1 MPSVLLTH
9 RHQTNNNSLNAIQ
22 ETRTQSFLNP
32 ITLENNILTVPVQ
45 SWPKATVHLPT
56 LLLPLVPLLIVGVD
70 QVMFNILICH
80 LILQFSV
87 IRSSTLTVK
96 LDLYLVLLITLK
108 SMDLLTPNVLLM
120 TLQLN
125 RLKSNAMI
133 EQRTVKNTTLE
144 TIVFHLSQKILNNK
158 SFPMAQ
164 WSSLSQ
170 SIEISL
176 STRVDCIKSTLK
188 IKNSLLSMPSKLLV
202 GMWLMVKTAGWLKI
216 HGERI
221 GERMVLHVS
230 LLSLMNFILKDS
242 LLLSPSITKKRKE
255 IKNNTLKMELNK
267 DNKQIHKAK

>member
-1 MPSVLLTH
+1 M
-9 RHQTNNNSLNAIQ
+9 
-22 ETRTQSFLNP
+22 
-32 ITLENNILTVPVQ
+32 
-45 SWPKATVHLPT
+45 
-56 LLLPLVPLLIVGVD
+56 PLLIVGVD

-164 WSSLSQ
+164 
-170 SIEISL
+170 
-176 STRVDCIKSTLK
+176 
-188 IKNSLLSMPSKLLV
+188 
-202 GMWLMVKTAGWLKI
+202 
-216 HGERI
+216 
-221 GERMVLHVS
+221 
-230 LLSLMNFILKDS
+230 
-242 LLLSPSITKKRKE
+242 
-255 IKNNTLKMELNK
+255 
-267 DNKQIHKAK
+267 